1 MTGGRTLARAGII
14 VSATFLASRLLG
26 WVRLLVIANTFNAGP
41 ELDAYFAAFRIPDLV
56 FQLVAAGAL
65 GSALIPI
72 VSGLLATEQS
82 ARAWRVVS
90 TVANLMLV
98 ALLVLAV
105 VLFIAAP
112 VIVPAITP
120 GFGPLEAAKTI
131 ELTRIMLLSP
141 IFLALGSVA
150 TSVLNSAGRFA
161 AAAIAPVVY
170 NLAIIAAAIVLAPR
184 FGVEGLA
191 VGVVLGSLLH
201 LVVQSSSVR
210 RLGFAYVPR
219 IDLSDGDARTALKLM
234 GPRALG
240 LGATQITFV
249 VVTSLASLLGT
260 GAITAYNVAFTLLQ
274 IPIGVIGVPLGTVVF
289 PSLSREVAL
298 GNAREYVSLLTRA
311 IRLLIYTMVPISA
324 LFGVL
329 REPVVEV
336 LFPKFDRA
344 AVQLTA
350 DTLLMFLVGL
360 TAHALIAV
368 LARAFYA
375 RQDTRTPVA
384 AAILAV
390 VVNTTLAI
398 VLVGPFGLPG
408 IALAI
413 AIAAWVEAIVL
424 FALLERLLP
433 DFGLGG
439 LARVAIESLAGTGI
453 GTVAALATRSTLEQ
467 MVGVSP
473 GRLAFVGEGIVV
485 AAVFGLA
492 YVAIS
497 VALRIPELPSI
508 VGVMTDLLRRG
519 SPRRS

>member
-1 MTGGRTLARAGII
+1 MTAGRTIARAGLI

-26 WVRLLVIANTFNAGP
+26 WVRLLVIANTFGASP
-41 ELDAYFAAFRIPDLV
+41 QLDAFFAAFRIPDLI

-72 VSGLLATEQS
+72 VSGLLASEQQ

-98 ALLVLAV
+98 GLLILAV
-105 VLFIAAP
+105 VLFVAAP
-112 VIVPAITP
+112 VVVPLITP
-120 GFGPLEAAKTI
+120 TFDPAEMSRTI

-150 TSVLNSAGRFA
+150 TSVLNAAGRFA
-161 AAAIAPVVY
+161 AAAVAPVVY
-170 NLAIIAAAIVLAPR
+170 NLAIIGAAVVLAPT

-201 LVVQSSSVR
+201 LVVQATSIR
-210 RLGFAYVPR
+210 RLGFAYAPR
-219 IDLSDGDARTALKLM
+219 IDLADGDARTALKLM
-234 GPRALG
+234 APRALG
-240 LGATQITFV
+240 LGATQVTFV
-249 VVTSLASLLGT
+249 VVTSLASTLGA

-298 GNAREYVSLLTRA
+298 GNVAEYLSLLTRA
-311 IRLLIYTMVPISA
+311 VRLLIYTMVPIGA
-324 LFGVL
+324 LFAVL
-329 REPVVEV
+329 RRPVVEV
-336 LFPKFDRA
+336 LFPKFNPA
-344 AVQLTA
+344 AIALTA
-350 DTLLMFLVGL
+350 DTLLLFLVGL

-375 RQDTRTPVA
+375 RQDTRTPVLA
-384 AAILAV
+384 AVLAV

-398 VLVGPFGLPG
+398 VLVGPLGLPG

-413 AIAAWVEAIVL
+413 AIAAWIEALVL

-433 DFGLGG
+433 GFGLRG
-439 LARVAIESLAGTGI
+439 LARVAVESLLGTAT
-453 GTVAALATRSTLEQ
+453 GTAAALVTQATLERTI
-467 MVGVSP
+467 GASP
-473 GRLAFVGEGIVV
+473 GRLLLTAEGIVV
-485 AAVFGLA
+485 AIVFGLV
-492 YVAIS
+492 YVAVS
-497 VALRIPELPSI
+497 LVLRIPELPTI

-519 SPRRS
+519 AARRS